1 MIRAEKFILPGIC
14 LVLLSACELDQ
25 KAQGSEAEAKCDC
38 AELKQQGAQYLGG
51 EDGGAWL
58 LLSKETGSEDKL
70 YRIREFQEGT
80 CGLAWDG
87 LFLLRNEGFDRAK
100 PYRFIP
106 LSTYEYCSVEQNG
119 RVFRFD
125 FKRKAGT

>member
-1 MIRAEKFILPGIC
+1 MRAEKFILLGVC
-14 LVLLSACELDQ
+14 LVLLNACELDQ
-25 KAQGSEAEAKCDC
+25 KAQGNEAEAKHDC
-38 AELKQQGAQYLGG
+38 AELRQQGAQYLGG

-58 LLSKETGSEDKL
+58 LLSKEKGSENNL
-70 YRIREFQEGT
+70 YRIREFHEGT
-80 CGLAWDG
+80 CELAWDG
-87 LFLLRNEGFDRAK
+87 LFLLRDEGFDSAK

-119 RVFRFD
+119 RVFKFD